1 MLSKIQPTPL
11 TRKDF
16 SNIRRNIRFYGS
28 SMERYRCQCLN
39 CGIETK
45 RAVDKYC
52 DNKCQHEHQY
62 KVYVTS
68 WLAGLKNGVTL
79 KYGNISK
86 YVRRYLIERDGEKC
100 SLCGWCK
107 VNPHTGKIPVEVD
120 HVDGNWQNNS
130 PDNLRFLC
138 PNCHSLTPT
147 YKARNKGKG
156 RDWRRELYASKL

>member
-1 MLSKIQPTPL
+1 MPMPKKPRL
-11 TRKDF
+11 
-16 SNIRRNIRFYGS
+16 
-28 SMERYRCQCLN
+28 QCLN
-39 CGIETK
+39 CGRETK

-62 KVYVTS
+62 KVYVAS
-68 WLAGLKNGVTL
+68 WLSGQENGVSL

-86 YVRRYLIERDGEKC
+86 HVRRYLIERDGEKC

-107 VNPHTGKIPVEVD
+107 VNPYTGKVPVEVD
-120 HVDGNWQNNS
+120 HIDGDWQNNS
-130 PDNLRFLC
+130 PDNLRLLC

-156 RDWRRELYASKL
+156 RDWRRELYVSKFE